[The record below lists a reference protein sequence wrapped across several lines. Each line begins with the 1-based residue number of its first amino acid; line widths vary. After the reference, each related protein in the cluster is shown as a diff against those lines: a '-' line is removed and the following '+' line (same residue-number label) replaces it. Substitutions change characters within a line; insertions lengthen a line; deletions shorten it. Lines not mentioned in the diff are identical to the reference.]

1 MGIHKV
7 IIMTNP
13 ALFNIIENPYTLSF
27 EIEDDRI
34 ADKESSLSIKAA
46 QKMLQSR
53 KESCDGTS
61 IKYIVSFDDGAE
73 QSCRTEV
80 SDEVFADFLKTG
92 LDNEASR
99 YLYRRYQD
107 LFIDSE
113 QADKEYSVT
122 ALSLDD
128 QFLQRDLIRR
138 LHDRLSYSLSD
149 TECRRVIMYYFHDMN
164 YSEIAKCEHVSVS
177 TVHESINNAV
187 KKLKKALEYDESP

>member
-7 IIMTNP
+7 IILTNL

-34 ADKESSLSIKAA
+34 DDKESSLSVKAA
-46 QKMLQSR
+46 LKLLQSK
-53 KESCDGTS
+53 KEPCDGTS
-61 IKYIVSFDDGAE
+61 IKYLVSFDDGAG
-73 QSCRTEV
+73 QTRHAEV
-80 SDEVFADFLKTG
+80 SEDVFADFLKTG

-122 ALSLDD
+122 ALSLED
-128 QFLQRDLIRR
+128 QFLQRDLIRK
-138 LHDRLSYSLSD
+138 LHERLSCSLSD
-149 TECRRVIMYYFHDMN
+149 NECRRVIMYYFHDMK
-164 YSEIAKCEHVSVS
+164 YSEIAKREHVSVS
-177 TVHESINNAV
+177 TVHESISNAV
-187 KKLKKALEYDESP
+187 KKLKKVLEHDEIP